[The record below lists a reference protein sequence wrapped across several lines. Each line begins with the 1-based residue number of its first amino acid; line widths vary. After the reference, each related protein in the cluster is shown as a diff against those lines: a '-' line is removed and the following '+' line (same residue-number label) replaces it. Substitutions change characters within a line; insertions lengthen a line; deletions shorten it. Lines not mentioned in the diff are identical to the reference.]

1 MAAILFI
8 SPAKTSSVVCDQAS
22 LYFRKKLG
30 RLIACYRSFRISVIV
45 RKCSAFIFPVQVKYG
60 RDRNAETKTKIEGQ
74 LSSFNIL
81 RKRKTKNGNDYQNSL
96 SKVVGKKNENR
107 RLEFHFQ
114 CSRKTENENGISNS
128 FFR

>member
-8 SPAKTSSVVCDQAS
+8 FPAKTSSVVCDQAS

-60 RDRNAETKTKIEGQ
+60 RDRNAENE
-74 LSSFNIL
+74 
-81 RKRKTKNGNDYQNSL
+81 KRK
-96 SKVVGKKNENR
+96 SKVEFRLSISYESKDKK
-107 RLEFHFQ
+107 
-114 CSRKTENENGISNS
+114 RK
-128 FFR
+128 